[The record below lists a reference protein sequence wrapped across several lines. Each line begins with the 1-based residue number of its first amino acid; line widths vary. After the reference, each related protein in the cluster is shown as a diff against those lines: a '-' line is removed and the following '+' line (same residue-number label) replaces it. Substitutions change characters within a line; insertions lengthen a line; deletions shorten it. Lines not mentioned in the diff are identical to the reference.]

1 MSEPNVEPT
10 QVISYASP
18 NMAKPRITYRGAV
31 TTLVVGAAF
40 LLLSIAL
47 ISIAWSMFREDST
60 LQFRRGDSLEILGV
74 FVSVLAAVS
83 FLIGII
89 ISFMGL
95 RGVRERELS

>member
-1 MSEPNVEPT
+1 MSEPNVEPA

-18 NMAKPRITYRGAV
+18 AMAKPRITYRGAV
-31 TTLVVGAAF
+31 TTLVVGGAF

-47 ISIAWSMFREDST
+47 ISIAWSMFRESST
-60 LQFRRGDSLEILGV
+60 VQYRRGDSLEILGV
-74 FVSVLAAVS
+74 FVSVLSAVS